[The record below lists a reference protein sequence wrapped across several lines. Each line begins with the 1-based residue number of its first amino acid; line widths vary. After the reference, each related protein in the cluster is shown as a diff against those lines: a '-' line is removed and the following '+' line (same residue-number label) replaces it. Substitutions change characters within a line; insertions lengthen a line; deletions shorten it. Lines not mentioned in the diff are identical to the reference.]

1 MGKEK
6 TVIFQATGIDNSV
19 CMTAQSQHLR
29 LGGCFVSIVF
39 FDFFIVLFQS
49 FQKIFNILSFGVLVG
64 RAGVVNDGFILCER
78 RDFFFADVNHRADD
92 RKPLSVEFR
101 HGGEGG
107 KPAFVKQ
114 R

>member
-39 FDFFIVLFQS
+39 FDFFID
-49 FQKIFNILSFGVLVG
+49 KIGEWVIIAIFVSELSQVNIYQLACL
-64 RAGVVNDGFILCER
+64 
-78 RDFFFADVNHRADD
+78 
-92 RKPLSVEFR
+92 
-101 HGGEGG
+101 
-107 KPAFVKQ
+107 
-114 R
+114 